1 MAANTALDQALPPDV
16 RLMNGVAVLL
26 MLGLVLAVLA
36 YGANWL
42 ARRPVFAIRAVQIE
56 GDVARNSSATLRA
69 NALPRLSGTFLTM
82 NLQQA
87 RQAFEAVPWVR
98 QATVQ
103 RIWPARLKV
112 TLEEHRPAAY
122 WELKAEGADAQSDAA
137 VERQLVNSFGEV
149 FQANLGDVEDENL
162 PTLSG
167 PTGSAGHMLMLWKQL
182 QPLTEALSD
191 SAERLDLSGR
201 GSWRLKLEKGAEIE
215 LGRGSDAE
223 VLARYE
229 QFVRT
234 LTQMTSRY
242 QAPLLAAD
250 LRHRDGY
257 ALKLRGVTTSGPEA
271 GAKNKSTKTTRN

>member
-1 MAANTALDQALPPDV
+1 MAANSATLQQQLPPDV
-16 RLMNGVAVLL
+16 RVMNGVAALL
-26 MLGLVLAVLA
+26 LVGLALTILA

-42 ARRPVFAIRAVQIE
+42 ARRPVFAIRAVQVE
-56 GDVARNSSATLRA
+56 GDVDRNSTATLRA

-82 NLQQA
+82 NLHQA
-87 RQAFEAVPWVR
+87 RQAFEGVPWVR
-98 QATVQ
+98 KATVQ
-103 RIWPARLKV
+103 RVWPARLKV
-112 TLEEHRPAAY
+112 KLEEHQPSAY

-167 PTGSAGHMLMLWKQL
+167 PAGSAGHMLMLWKQL
-182 QPLTEALSD
+182 QPLTQTLSD

-223 VLARYE
+223 VLARYQ
-229 QFVRT
+229 QFVLT

-242 QAPLLAAD
+242 QSELLAAD

-257 ALKLRGVTTSGPEA
+257 ALRLRGVSTTTTPATGR
-271 GAKNKSTKTTRN
+271 GKNK

>member
-1 MAANTALDQALPPDV
+1 MATNTATLQQPLPPDV
-16 RLMNGVAVLL
+16 RLMNGVALLL
-26 MLGLVLAVLA
+26 MLGLMLAVLA

-42 ARRPVFAIRAVQIE
+42 ARRPVFAIRAVQVE
-56 GDVARNSSATLRA
+56 GDVARNSTATLRA

-98 QATVQ
+98 NATVQ
-103 RIWPARLKV
+103 RVWPAKLRV
-112 TLEEHRPAAY
+112 RLEEHQPVAY

-167 PTGSAGHMLMLWKQL
+167 PAGTAGHMLSLWKQL
-182 QPLTEALSD
+182 QPLTQTLSD
-191 SAERLDLSGR
+191 NAERLDLSGR
-201 GSWRLKLEKGAEIE
+201 GSWRLRLEKGAEIE

-223 VLARYE
+223 VLARFQ
-229 QFVRT
+229 QFVLT

-242 QAPLLAAD
+242 QSELLAAD

-257 ALKLRGVTTSGPEA
+257 ALRLRGVSTTATPAA
-271 GAKNKSTKTTRN
+271 GRGKNK

>member
-1 MAANTALDQALPPDV
+1 MAANSATLQVQLPPDV
-16 RLMNGVAVLL
+16 RLMNGVAALL
-26 MLGLVLAVLA
+26 VIGLVLAVLA

-42 ARRPVFAIRAVQIE
+42 ARRPVFAIRAVQVD
-56 GDVARNSSATLRA
+56 GDVARNSTATLRA
-69 NALPRLSGTFLTM
+69 NALPRLTGTFLTM

-98 QATVQ
+98 NATVQ
-103 RIWPARLKV
+103 RVWPAKLKV
-112 TLEEHRPAAY
+112 KLEEHQPAAY

-167 PTGSAGHMLMLWKQL
+167 PAGTAGHMLSLWKQL
-182 QPLTEALSD
+182 QPMTQTLSD

-223 VLARYE
+223 VLARFQ
-229 QFVRT
+229 QFVLT

-242 QAPLLAAD
+242 QSELLAAD

-257 ALKLRGVTTSGPEA
+257 ALKLRGVSTTTTPATGR
-271 GAKNKSTKTTRN
+271 GKNK

>member
-1 MAANTALDQALPPDV
+1 MAANSATLQVQLPPDV
-16 RLMNGVAVLL
+16 RLMNGVAALL
-26 MLGLVLAVLA
+26 VIGLVLAVLA

-42 ARRPVFAIRAVQIE
+42 ARRPVFSIRAVQVE
-56 GDVARNSSATLRA
+56 GDVARNSTATLRA

-98 QATVQ
+98 NATVQ
-103 RIWPARLKV
+103 RVWPAKLKV
-112 TLEEHRPAAY
+112 KLEEHQPAAY

-167 PTGSAGHMLMLWKQL
+167 PAGTAGHMLSLWKQL
-182 QPLTEALSD
+182 QPMTQLLSD

-223 VLARYE
+223 VLARFQ
-229 QFVRT
+229 QFVLT

-242 QAPLLAAD
+242 QSELLAAD

-257 ALKLRGVTTSGPEA
+257 ALKLRGVSTTTTPATGRV
-271 GAKNKSTKTTRN
+271 KNK

>member
-1 MAANTALDQALPPDV
+1 MAANSALLQQQLPPDV
-16 RLMNGVAVLL
+16 RLMNGVAALL
-26 MLGLVLAVLA
+26 LVGLALAVLA

-42 ARRPVFAIRAVQIE
+42 ARRPVFAIRAVQVE
-56 GDVARNSSATLRA
+56 GDVARNSTATLRA

-87 RQAFEAVPWVR
+87 SQAFEAVPWVR
-98 QATVQ
+98 HATVQ
-103 RIWPARLKV
+103 RVWPARLKV
-112 TLEEHRPAAY
+112 RLEEHQPSAY

-167 PTGSAGHMLMLWKQL
+167 PAGSAGHMLQLWKQL
-182 QPLTEALSD
+182 QPLTQTLSD
-191 SAERLDLSGR
+191 NAERLDLSGR
-201 GSWRLKLEKGAEIE
+201 GSWKLKLEKGAEIE

-223 VLARYE
+223 VLARYQ
-229 QFVRT
+229 QFVLT

-242 QAPLLAAD
+242 QSELLAAD

-257 ALKLRGVTTSGPEA
+257 ALRLRGVSTTTTPTA
-271 GAKNKSTKTTRN
+271 GRGKNK

>member
-1 MAANTALDQALPPDV
+1 MAANSASLQQQLPPDIRV
-16 RLMNGVAVLL
+16 MNGVAALL
-26 MLGLVLAVLA
+26 LVGLLLAILA

-42 ARRPVFAIRAVQIE
+42 ARRPVFSIRAVQVE
-56 GDVARNSSATLRA
+56 GDVDRNSTATLRA

-98 QATVQ
+98 KATVQ
-103 RIWPARLKV
+103 RVWPAKLKV
-112 TLEEHRPAAY
+112 RLEEHQPSAY
-122 WELKAEGADAQSDAA
+122 WELKAEGADAQSDAS

-167 PTGSAGHMLMLWKQL
+167 PAGTAGHMLQLWKQL
-182 QPLTEALSD
+182 QPLTQTLSD

-223 VLARYE
+223 VLARYQ
-229 QFVRT
+229 QFVLT

-242 QAPLLAAD
+242 QSELLAAD

-257 ALKLRGVTTSGPEA
+257 ALRLRGVSTTTTPAPGR
-271 GAKNKSTKTTRN
+271 GKNK

>member
-1 MAANTALDQALPPDV
+1 MAANSATLQQQLPPDV
-16 RLMNGVAVLL
+16 RLMNGVAALL
-26 MLGLVLAVLA
+26 MVGLVLAVLA
-36 YGANWL
+36 YGVNWL
-42 ARRPVFAIRAVQIE
+42 ARRPVFAIRAVQVE
-56 GDVARNSSATLRA
+56 GDVARNSTATLRA

-98 QATVQ
+98 AATVQ
-103 RIWPARLKV
+103 RVWPARLKV
-112 TLEEHRPAAY
+112 KLEEHQPTAY

-137 VERQLVNSFGEV
+137 VERQLINSFGEV

-167 PTGSAGHMLMLWKQL
+167 PAGSASHMLQLWKQL
-182 QPLTEALSD
+182 QPLTQALSD
-191 SAERLDLSGR
+191 NAERLDLSGR

-223 VLARYE
+223 VLARYQ
-229 QFVRT
+229 QFVLT

-242 QAPLLAAD
+242 QSELLAAD

-257 ALKLRGVTTSGPEA
+257 ALRLRGVSTTTTPAA
-271 GAKNKSTKTTRN
+271 GRGKNK